1 MSAAVLGEQP
11 NEIAAAPAIAME
23 RSSEKNERWTRAE

>member
-11 NEIAAAPAIAME
+11 NKTADAPAIAME
-23 RSSEKNERWTRAE
+23 RSSEKIER